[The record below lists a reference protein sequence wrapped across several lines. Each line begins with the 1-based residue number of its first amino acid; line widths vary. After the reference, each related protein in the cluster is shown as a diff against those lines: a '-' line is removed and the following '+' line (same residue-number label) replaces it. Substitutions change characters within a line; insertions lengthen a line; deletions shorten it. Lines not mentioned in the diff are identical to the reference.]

1 MGVVL
6 ATAGLGLAAQTAQKQ
21 QPAPAHQTTMQ
32 PAARP
37 SGPVDNPVADPKAIV
52 TIGNA
57 RFTVLTPQLIR
68 MEWSADGKFEDHAS
82 LVFINR
88 RLPVPKYTTSTVKLG
103 GVHVLE
109 IKTDALSLHYVL
121 TDSEAA
127 DKTAFGPENLNIAVP
142 MGDGNATWRP
152 GQIDPANLQGTTRTL
167 DGARGDKTREPI
179 EPGLVSREGWA
190 LVDDSTR
197 PLFDSTDFRF
207 QNGEKS
213 PWPWVMERPAN
224 EAPGKYHGL
233 VLLRLRARL
242 QAGARRLTSKS
253 PGASRCRRALLSAS
267 GGRATGPT
275 ATRSWTSWCAASAR
289 TIRRSMCW

>member
-6 ATAGLGLAAQTAQKQ
+6 ATAGLGLAAQTQQMPAQA
-21 QPAPAHQTTMQ
+21 PAQAHQTSMP
-32 PAARP
+32 PAAKP
-37 SGPVDNPVADPKAIV
+37 AEPVDNPVADPKAIV

-57 RFTVLTPQLIR
+57 RFTILTPQLIR

-152 GQIDPANLQGTTRTL
+152 GQIDHANLQGTTRTSRRRARRQNARAHRA
-167 DGARGDKTREPI
+167 GPGFARGM
-179 EPGLVSREGWA
+179 GACG
-190 LVDDSTR
+190 
-197 PLFDSTDFRF
+197 RF
-207 QNGEKS
+207 HAAAVRFHRFPFSSMAK
-213 PWPWVMERPAN
+213 
-224 EAPGKYHGL
+224 
-233 VLLRLRARL
+233 RAR
-242 QAGARRLTSKS
+242 GRGRWSGRRMKHQGNIKIGTSSATGMTTSK
-253 PGASRCRRALLSAS
+253 RL
-267 GGRATGPT
+267 ATT
-275 ATRSWTSWCAASAR
+275 
-289 TIRRSMCW
+289 